1 MVLCVADALVPV
13 SHTLLFSGRLKVAE
27 LGAGTVTGGGVG
39 VGVGVVVTEI
49 PSPSP
54 PLLQD
59 NIKASTKKV

>member
-1 MVLCVADALVPV
+1 VSETSVPV
-13 SHTLLFSGRLKVAE
+13 SQTLLFSGRLNAAE

-39 VGVGVVVTEI
+39 VGVGVGATEI

>member
-27 LGAGTVTGGGVG
+27 LGAGTVTVGVG
-39 VGVGVVVTEI
+39 VGVGVTEI